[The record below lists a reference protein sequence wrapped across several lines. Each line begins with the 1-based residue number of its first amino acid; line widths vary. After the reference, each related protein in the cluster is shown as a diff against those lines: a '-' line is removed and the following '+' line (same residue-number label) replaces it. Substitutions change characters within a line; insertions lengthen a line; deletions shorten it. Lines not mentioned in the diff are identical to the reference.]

1 MKKIL
6 SILEIVE
13 EGIASFFFI
22 TGSII
27 AIYGVFMRYI
37 FNNPVSWTTEI
48 FEVFM
53 VAAIFIGFGMA
64 LKDERHIVVDL
75 VYDKMPSFI
84 KKIFNIISNV
94 LGAGFSIYLMFMGI
108 EMVDIARIQ
117 GGVTVDVGIPIWLTY
132 MIMPI
137 GMGLL
142 SFYFLVRIVNVIRN
156 PVKDEEQENIERMKN
171 AV

>member
-37 FNNPVSWTTEI
+37 FNNPVGWTTEI
-48 FEVFM
+48 FEIFM
-53 VAAIFIGFGMA
+53 VAAIFLGFGMA

-75 VYDKMPSFI
+75 VYDKMPPFI

-108 EMVDIARIQ
+108 EMVDIARVQ

-142 SFYFLVRIVNVIRN
+142 SFYFLVRIVSVIRN